1 MGRATHGTKPR
12 LIGWRCD
19 FTDCHTGD
27 SSLSHSYTQSRSL
40 SNLVLFFDADGSVE
54 KWVAT
59 QLGADNF
66 GPARAIGIVSNKQ
79 FLGGVVYH
87 KLANENVEMTIAAQ
101 SPKWATRAHIRDL
114 FAYPFVSLKV
124 ARISTIVNSDNQRA
138 IDMNTRL
145 GFVREGVLREF
156 FKPHDA
162 VIFGMLQNECKWI
175 K

>member
-1 MGRATHGTKPR
+1 M
-12 LIGWRCD
+12 
-19 FTDCHTGD
+19 
-27 SSLSHSYTQSRSL
+27 
-40 SNLVLFFDADGSVE
+40 LFFDSNGSVE

-66 GPARAIGIVSNKQ
+66 GPARAIGITTNKN

-87 KLANENVEMTIAAQ
+87 KLANENVEMTIATQ
-101 SPKWATRAHIRDL
+101 SPRWATRAHIRDL
-114 FAYPFVSLKV
+114 FAYPFLSLKV
-124 ARISTIVNSDNQRA
+124 TRISTIVASDNQRA

-162 VIFGMLQNECKWI
+162 VVFGMLQNECEWI

>member
-1 MGRATHGTKPR
+1 M
-12 LIGWRCD
+12 
-19 FTDCHTGD
+19 
-27 SSLSHSYTQSRSL
+27 
-40 SNLVLFFDADGSVE
+40 LFFDADGSVE

-59 QLGADNF
+59 QLGVETF
-66 GPARAIGIVSNKQ
+66 GPARAIGIASSNK

-87 KLANENVEMTIAAQ
+87 KLANENVEMTIATQ
-101 SPKWATRAHIRDL
+101 SPRWSTRAHIRDL

-124 ARISTIVNSDNQRA
+124 GRISTIVTSNNQRA
-138 IDMNTRL
+138 IDMNARL

-162 VIFGMLQNECKWI
+162 VVFGMLQNECRWI